1 MWNNRPN
8 QKELSKL
15 TEHKKEE
22 RKPKETKPAG
32 EKQTAEKVPADKIEP
47 QRIKVEDL
55 KNAAHGSTSGAEQR
69 TPAVSPPGSKE
80 VIERSRDAGVS
91 GLAEKLKAAEDKY
104 LRLCAE
110 FDNFRKRTEA
120 EKTDHAKYA
129 AGKFIEAV
137 LPVLDSFERSQKA
150 LDADAA
156 AGDEVKKGFALIHRQ
171 LEDVLQKFGVT
182 KMTAVGQLFD
192 PRFHEAVLQKESDQ
206 PAQTVLEELQTGYV
220 LHDKVLRPA
229 MVVVAK

>member
-1 MWNNRPN
+1 MVKPAIMWNNRPN

-15 TEHKKEE
+15 TEQKKEE
-22 RKPKETKPAG
+22 HKHKETNPAAEKPA
-32 EKQTAEKVPADKIEP
+32 AEKKPVADKIEP
-47 QRIKVEDL
+47 QKIKVEDL
-55 KNAAHGSTSGAEQR
+55 KTQESKNAADDKKTVEL
-69 TPAVSPPGSKE
+69 T
-80 VIERSRDAGVS
+80 
-91 GLAEKLKAAEDKY
+91 EKLKAAEDKY
-104 LRLCAE
+104 LRLYAE

-150 LDADAA
+150 LDADTAA
-156 AGDEVKKGFALIHRQ
+156 SDEVKKGFALIHRQ

-182 KMTAVGQLFD
+182 KMIAVGQLFD
-192 PRFHEAVLQKESDQ
+192 PRFHEAVLQKEAEQ
-206 PAQTVLEELQTGYV
+206 PSHTVLEELQTGYV
-220 LHDKVLRPA
+220 MYDKVLRPA